1 MSAPQAPFTFFD
13 NPEMMG
19 NPFPMFAGLRQ
30 NAPVFK
36 PPGGN
41 MWMVTTYEDA
51 LRVIRDPQTFS
62 SEVGQAP
69 AEGESRPPTILF
81 DDPPMHTRMRG
92 LLTGAFTPRVIEQQ
106 RRAIEEN
113 CKIMVD
119 QMLEGETTDFIAGIA
134 YPLPVMVIA
143 AMLGVQDGDMATFK
157 RWSDAIIENV
167 ASALFEPGSNAIEEI
182 NREFD
187 AYFSKQLDKLR
198 AAPEDNLLSALI
210 HAKDED
216 GSQLSQS
223 DLLVICRVLLVA
235 GNETT
240 TGVIVNVARVFTA
253 FPEVLG
259 QLKEH
264 PELIPSMIEET
275 LRRSGKTIHI
285 FYRNTYA
292 VDSAATL
299 PRPKSAACRC
309 TAGIA
314 KRVGHPACKPSIAG
328 NWDARM
334 STAAAWVKLMSTG
347 ELTTL
352 SNQPKRI
359 RPKPT
364 CNAPDSKASHTARLI
379 HPRLPG
385 AANPDNEDATSR
397 QVNAVGPTDRRV
409 EAPNST
415 ATKAGS
421 MAA

>member
-36 PPGGN
+36 PPGSN

-51 LRVIRDPQTFS
+51 LRIIRDPQTFS

-106 RRAIEEN
+106 RSAIEEN

-119 QMLEGETTDFIAGIA
+119 RMLEGETADFIAGIA

-167 ASALFEPGSNAIEEI
+167 ASSLFEPATNALDEI

-187 AYFSKQLDKLR
+187 AYFSTQLDKLR

-210 HAKDED
+210 HAKGED

-275 LRRSGKTIHI
+275 LRYYPPFPATFRRVTRDVEVHGVTIPKDDRLLVLI
-285 FYRNTYA
+285 A
-292 VDSAATL
+292 SANHDEKAFDRAEDFVIDRDPNRHLGFGQGIHYCLGAPLARLETQIVLQTLL
-299 PRPKSAACRC
+299 PRIKAMRIEGDAGAVLVPGGPKEMTVRF
-309 TAGIA
+309 
-314 KRVGHPACKPSIAG
+314 
-328 NWDARM
+328 
-334 STAAAWVKLMSTG
+334 
-347 ELTTL
+347 EL
-352 SNQPKRI
+352 
-359 RPKPT
+359 
-364 CNAPDSKASHTARLI
+364 
-379 HPRLPG
+379 
-385 AANPDNEDATSR
+385 
-397 QVNAVGPTDRRV
+397 DR
-409 EAPNST
+409 AF
-415 ATKAGS
+415 ALA
-421 MAA
+421 

>member
-13 NPEMMG
+13 NPEMTG

-36 PPGGN
+36 PPGSN
-41 MWMVTTYEDA
+41 MWMVTTYEAA
-51 LRVIRDPQTFS
+51 LRVFRDPQTFS
-62 SEVGQAP
+62 SEVGQPP

-81 DDPPMHTRMRG
+81 DDPPVHTRMRG
-92 LLTGAFTPRVIEQQ
+92 LLTGAFTPRVIELQ
-106 RRAIEEN
+106 RSAIEEN
-113 CKIMVD
+113 SKIMVD
-119 QMLEGETTDFIAGIA
+119 RMLEGETADYIAGIA

-167 ASALFEPGSNAIEEI
+167 ASTLFEPGANALEEI
-182 NREFD
+182 NAEFD

-216 GSQLSQS
+216 GKQLSQS

-240 TGVIVNVARVFTA
+240 TGLIVNVARVFTA

-275 LRRSGKTIHI
+275 LRYYPPFPATFRRATRDVELHGVTIPKDDRLLVLI
-285 FYRNTYA
+285 A
-292 VDSAATL
+292 SANHDEKAFDRAEDFVIDRDPNRHLGFGQGIHYCLGAPLARLETQIVLQTLL
-299 PRPKSAACRC
+299 PRIKSMRIEGDAGAVLVPGGPKAMTVRF
-309 TAGIA
+309 
-314 KRVGHPACKPSIAG
+314 
-328 NWDARM
+328 
-334 STAAAWVKLMSTG
+334 
-347 ELTTL
+347 EL
-352 SNQPKRI
+352 
-359 RPKPT
+359 
-364 CNAPDSKASHTARLI
+364 
-379 HPRLPG
+379 
-385 AANPDNEDATSR
+385 
-397 QVNAVGPTDRRV
+397 DRAYALV
-409 EAPNST
+409 
-415 ATKAGS
+415 
-421 MAA
+421 

>member
-264 PELIPSMIEET
+264 PALIPSMIEET
-275 LRRSGKTIHI
+275 LRYFPPFPATFRRATRDVELHGVTIPKDDRLLVLI
-285 FYRNTYA
+285 A
-292 VDSAATL
+292 SANHDEKAFNRAEDFVIDRDPNRHLGFGQGIHYCLGAPLARLETQIVLQTLL
-299 PRPKSAACRC
+299 PRIKAMRIEGDAGGVLVPGGPKEMTVRF
-309 TAGIA
+309 
-314 KRVGHPACKPSIAG
+314 
-328 NWDARM
+328 
-334 STAAAWVKLMSTG
+334 
-347 ELTTL
+347 EL
-352 SNQPKRI
+352 
-359 RPKPT
+359 
-364 CNAPDSKASHTARLI
+364 
-379 HPRLPG
+379 
-385 AANPDNEDATSR
+385 
-397 QVNAVGPTDRRV
+397 DR
-409 EAPNST
+409 AY
-415 ATKAGS
+415 ALA
-421 MAA
+421 